1 MFKRNAK
8 NILIFVIIIQLIIPV
23 AMLLY
28 QADISRNL
36 KKEEN
41 YFKIPLKSIEY
52 YYDSCSL
59 EMLID
64 DYTDYDKNYFVF
76 EKTENTTNFINS
88 DSKPKHNNYLYLD
101 INSMYGF
108 YNFYYT
114 PEFDFSVDL
123 IENTNTIYDT
133 DNEKRNITNGLV
145 EGPETEAYAIVSVY
159 KGQTEVINVFI
170 DNYTLEEYLKACESN
185 LIDLKR
191 YQYIDE
197 FNFSEYFENLPDN
210 QKDLINNVAE
220 SFLT

>member
-1 MFKRNAK
+1 MFKRNANK
-8 NILIFVIIIQLIIPV
+8 ILIFVIIIQLIIPV

-41 YFKIPLKSIEY
+41 YFIIPLKSIEY

-59 EMLID
+59 EMSID
-64 DYTDYDKNYFVF
+64 NYTDYDKNYFVF

-101 INSMYGF
+101 INSMYDF
-108 YNFYYT
+108 YNLNYT
-114 PEFDFSVDL
+114 PEFSFNFDL
-123 IENTNTIYDT
+123 IENTNTIYNT
-133 DNEKRNITNGLV
+133 DNEKRNISNGLV